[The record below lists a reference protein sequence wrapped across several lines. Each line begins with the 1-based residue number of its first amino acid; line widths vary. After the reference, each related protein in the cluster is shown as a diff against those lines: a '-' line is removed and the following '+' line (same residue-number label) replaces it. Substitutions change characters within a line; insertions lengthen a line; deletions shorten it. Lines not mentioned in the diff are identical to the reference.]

1 MNEAQVIDSLDRL
14 GFPEKC
20 IVETIL
26 VTRNHD
32 GSYNAAPMGVTRNG
46 VSLIVRPFKSTQTFK
61 NLSLGGGASI
71 NLSDSPHLFLVTTF
85 KDEVEDQPNVDED
98 GLEGADAII
107 QTETG
112 EIFNESELRASFSL
126 SPSDVEIKSPHP
138 TVFSRG
144 RSEAIEAII
153 HATRIQVFSEEGRDS
168 EVQTLIGKVRDNIDV
183 IKKVSS
189 EGSGELIVAEK
200 LLSLIRKW
208 GVSI

>member
-1 MNEAQVIDSLDRL
+1 MNEAQVIDSLERL

-26 VTRNHD
+26 ITRNKD
-32 GSYNAAPMGVTRNG
+32 GSYSAAPMGVTRNG
-46 VSLIVRPFKSTQTFK
+46 STLIVRPFKSTQTFT
-61 NLSLGGGASI
+61 NLSHGGSASI
-71 NLSDSPHLFLVTTF
+71 NLSDNSRLFLATAF
-85 KDEVEDQPNVDED
+85 KEDVEGQPNVDES
-98 GLEGADAII
+98 GVEGADATI

-112 EIFNESELRASFSL
+112 EMFNKSELRASFSL
-126 SPSDVEIKSPHP
+126 TPWDIKIKSPHP

-153 HATRIQVFSEEGRDS
+153 HATRIQVFNEEGRDS

-189 EGSGELIVAEK
+189 EESREYIVAEK
-200 LLSLIRKW
+200 LLSLIKKW
-208 GVSI
+208 GVPI